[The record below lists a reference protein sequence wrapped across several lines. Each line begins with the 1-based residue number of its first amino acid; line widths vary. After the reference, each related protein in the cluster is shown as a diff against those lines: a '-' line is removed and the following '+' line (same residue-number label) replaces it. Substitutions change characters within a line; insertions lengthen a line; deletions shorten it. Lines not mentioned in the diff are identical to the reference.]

1 MPRGVYERK
10 QKDAGETPQNRG
22 DCAAPQNG
30 WGAINTAQAKESAAD
45 DWAVLD
51 LSALQPNLP
60 NAGWHTAK
68 ITQAT
73 VTSGADA
80 LWLAITCQ
88 LPDGYMPPAMMQP
101 LAAKPDSNHVRRVP
115 DGLRLMFATAKAV
128 GVELPPQLTPDA
140 LEELFEGKTIDVK
153 LAQKQRDGV
162 NEMVIRKT
170 APAGTGGK

>member
-10 QKDAGETPQNRG
+10 PKDAVE
-22 DCAAPQNG
+22 APPATDFG
-30 WGAINTAQAKESAAD
+30 VIDLAQAKESAAD
-45 DWAVLD
+45 GWAVLD
-51 LSALQPNLP
+51 LSALQPKLP
-60 NAGWHTAK
+60 SAGWHKAK

-73 VTSGADA
+73 VASRTDA

-88 LPDGYMPPAMMQP
+88 LEDGYMPPAMVQP
-101 LAAKPDSNHVRRVP
+101 LAAKPGTPHVQRVP

-128 GVELPPQLTPDA
+128 GVELPPQLNPDA
-140 LEELFEGKTIDVK
+140 LEELFEGKSIDVK